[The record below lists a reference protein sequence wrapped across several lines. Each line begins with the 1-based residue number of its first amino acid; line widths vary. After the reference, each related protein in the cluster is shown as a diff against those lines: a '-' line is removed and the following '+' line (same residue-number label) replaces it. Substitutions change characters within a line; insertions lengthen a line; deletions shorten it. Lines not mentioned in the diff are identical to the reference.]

1 MLARRSLCS
10 TLQWLKL
17 IKFINGFVP
26 KMSLATSVLSHGL
39 SDLAMF
45 TLFFCFTI
53 YAFAQMF
60 YIQLGPYLDDYNG
73 GHHQPTS
80 YLLTPSHYTNT
91 CLVITSLRIALYSD
105 MTSSF
110 FSLFRSLFGDF
121 DIDTIMDNSSNYI
134 NAVLLIVYLFSGQN

>member
-1 MLARRSLCS
+1 
-10 TLQWLKL
+10 LQWLKL

-60 YIQLGPYLDDYNG
+60 YIQLGPYLDDYND
-73 GHHQPTS
+73 
-80 YLLTPSHYTNT
+80 
-91 CLVITSLRIALYSD
+91 I
-105 MTSSF
+105 TSSF
-110 FSLFRSLFGDF
+110 VSLFRSLFGDF
-121 DIDTIMDNSSNYI
+121 DIDAIMDNSSNYI
-134 NAVLLIVYLFSGQN
+134 NAVLLMLYLFSGNYSLVSIRSYTRRTRVI